1 MLVDRANEEPGM
13 SHTDRQSARL
23 MVALRNGRF
32 PPVACRVL
40 ARPAAAAKHALVASS
55 DRTERHNARPDRLEG
70 KASMRRIA
78 MLVAMSI
85 LATHA
90 AAIERH
96 NVSQMSREA
105 VGRALQSEHRSILR
119 YHSARVDKLMLYDI
133 YVRDYRSC
141 KPGEAAVPTRVPAK
155 DGLYRVL
162 RCATVTVSFS
172 RL

>member
-1 MLVDRANEEPGM
+1 
-13 SHTDRQSARL
+13 
-23 MVALRNGRF
+23 
-32 PPVACRVL
+32 
-40 ARPAAAAKHALVASS
+40 
-55 DRTERHNARPDRLEG
+55 
-70 KASMRRIA
+70 MRRTA
-78 MLVAMSI
+78 VLVAMSV

-105 VGRALQSEHRSILR
+105 VSRALQSETQFILR
-119 YHSARVDKLMLYDI
+119 YHSARVDNLMLYDI

-141 KPGEAAVPTRVPAK
+141 KTGEAAVPTRVPVK

-162 RCATVTVSFS
+162 RCAKVTRSSS

>member
-1 MLVDRANEEPGM
+1 M
-13 SHTDRQSARL
+13 
-23 MVALRNGRF
+23 
-32 PPVACRVL
+32 
-40 ARPAAAAKHALVASS
+40 K
-55 DRTERHNARPDRLEG
+55 
-70 KASMRRIA
+70 RIA

-105 VGRALQSEHRSILR
+105 VGRALQSQDRSILR
-119 YHSARVDKLMLYDI
+119 YHSERVDKLMLYDL

-141 KPGEAAVPTRVPAK
+141 KHGHAAVPTRVPAK

-162 RCATVTVSFS
+162 RCAKVTRSFS
-172 RL
+172 RF